1 MRVISGKYKGGK
13 LNPPL
18 DQRIRPTTDRIN
30 ETIFNIL
37 SNKVEIECAEVLDL
51 FAGSGA
57 LGIET
62 LSRGASMCVFIDKD
76 ADSVKVAKSNLTKLK
91 IDAKSYEVFNV
102 SFDFALKKLQG
113 KQFDVIFADPPYAL
127 KLEEKVLELVIKSDV
142 LKPNGV
148 IVVEHDTSNK
158 FSIPDAFACDE
169 REMGNTTVSFLTY
182 ERG

>member
-1 MRVISGKYKGGK
+1 M
-13 LNPPL
+13 
-18 DQRIRPTTDRIN
+18 
-30 ETIFNIL
+30 
-37 SNKVEIECAEVLDL
+37 
-51 FAGSGA
+51 
-57 LGIET
+57 
-62 LSRGASMCVFIDKD
+62 
-76 ADSVKVAKSNLTKLK
+76 K

-127 KLEEKVLELVIKSDV
+127 KLEEKVLELVLKYDV

-148 IVVEHDTSNK
+148 IVVEHDTSNR